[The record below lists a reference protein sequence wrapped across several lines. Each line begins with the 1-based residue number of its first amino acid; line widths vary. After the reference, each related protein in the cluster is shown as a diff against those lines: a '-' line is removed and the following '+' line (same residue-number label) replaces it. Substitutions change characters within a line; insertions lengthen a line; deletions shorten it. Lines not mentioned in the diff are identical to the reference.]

1 MKKTKK
7 VQQTQTVNNNA
18 GPPEF
23 DWSYFSPIEV
33 KVYGNFD
40 RAFKNFRMLVQSE
53 KILSLYKE
61 KQSYEKPSDK
71 KRRKLNESIQKT
83 LEAEMKQKKIL
94 SGEYEKEKVKK
105 QAQKEKRRRERDTH
119 REPEL
124 E

>member
-1 MKKTKK
+1 MPMKKNKK
-7 VQQTQTVNNNA
+7 VAASSPVATKTA
-18 GPPEF
+18 GPPEM

-71 KRRKLNESIQKT
+71 RRRKRNESIRKLFEVQNKLGT
-83 LEAEMKQKKIL
+83 NKKF
-94 SGEYEKEKVKK
+94 SNN
-105 QAQKEKRRRERDTH
+105 RRDGS
-119 REPEL
+119 PE
-124 E
+124 